1 MTRRTESGAGEAG
14 VASSGRL
21 MLIGTPIGNLGDIS
35 PRAVDAL
42 SAADVIFCEDTRRT
56 RKLLSALQIPAPR
69 LVRLDQHSEHGM
81 ADYVVRILES
91 GSIGALVSDA
101 GMPTISDPGSGVV
114 RACAEAGITVEVVPG
129 PSAVSAALAVSGL
142 AASRYRFEGF
152 LARKG
157 RDRAA
162 QLKSVAAERMTT
174 VVYESPHRV
183 SRTVGDLS
191 GACGK
196 DRPIALARELTKV
209 HEETWRGTLG
219 DAVEWLQSAPQ
230 PPRGE
235 WVLVIGGLAETEGDA
250 IGAGAASG
258 EVDDD
263 AITAAIRSKTA
274 VGIDRRQAVAEVA
287 VELRVPRRRVYAL
300 AVSLRDTPR

>member
-1 MTRRTESGAGEAG
+1 MTGRTEAG
-14 VASSGRL
+14 VGEVSVGRSGRL
-21 MLIGTPIGNLGDIS
+21 MLIGTPIGNLADIS
-35 PRAVDAL
+35 PRAVNAL
-42 SAADVIFCEDTRRT
+42 SAADIIFCEDTRRT

-81 ADYVVRILES
+81 ADYVVGILAS

-129 PSAVSAALAVSGL
+129 PTAVSAALAVSGL
-142 AASRYRFEGF
+142 TASRYRFEGF

-157 RDRAA
+157 RDRRT
-162 QLKSVAAERMTT
+162 QLESVAGERMTT

-191 GACGK
+191 DDCGK
-196 DRPIALARELTKV
+196 DRPIELARELTKV

-219 DAVEWLQSAPQ
+219 DAVEWLQSAPD

-235 WVLVIGGLAETEGDA
+235 WVLVIGGVAEMEAD
-250 IGAGAASG
+250 AGASSG
-258 EVDDD
+258 EVDDS
-263 AITAAIRSKTA
+263 AITAAIRTKTD

-300 AVSLRDTPR
+300 AVALRDTPQ